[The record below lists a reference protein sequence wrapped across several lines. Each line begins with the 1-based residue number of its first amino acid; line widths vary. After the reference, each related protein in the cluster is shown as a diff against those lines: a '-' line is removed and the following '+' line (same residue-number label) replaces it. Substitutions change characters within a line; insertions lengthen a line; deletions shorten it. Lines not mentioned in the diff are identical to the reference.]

1 MKATYKNFIRT
12 VMKSRLANMGQERQ
26 AVDSQTICQRL
37 CRLSAYHKAQR
48 LMIFLACSGEV
59 QLDRLAVQARHDGKE
74 VWVPRCR
81 QGGFMEA
88 VPLFSLQRTVKGLYG
103 IRTVADEIPAVTKTP
118 DLIIV
123 PGLAFD
129 RHGRRLGRGGGYY
142 DRFLR
147 SYPEAVRIG
156 VAWDCQTMAQVPVS
170 GWDRRMDAVLTP
182 RRYWQAEK

>member
-1 MKATYKNFIRT
+1 
-12 VMKSRLANMGQERQ
+12 
-26 AVDSQTICQRL
+26 
-37 CRLSAYHKAQR
+37 
-48 LMIFLACSGEV
+48 
-59 QLDRLAVQARHDGKE
+59 
-74 VWVPRCR
+74 
-81 QGGFMEA
+81 MEA

-156 VAWDCQTMAQVPVS
+156 VAWDCQIMAQVPVS